1 MYQQHDNNNNNKQKI
16 VVITSDDIIFATN
29 LSFSFRPIA
38 PFQSCGK
45 LAAPRQ

>member
-1 MYQQHDNNNNNKQKI
+1 MYQQHDNNNNKQKI
-16 VVITSDDIIFATN
+16 VVITSDDIIFATY

-45 LAAPRQ
+45 LAAARQ